1 MKNVVHFDDF
11 DSNSL
16 GNVDESF
23 LFPDRKK
30 QFGQFQTYKR
40 PGMLQQ
46 MARKAK
52 SFVGM
57 ENKKDREDFEK
68 FMSALMNPPYPDF
81 ISGIK
86 DITGSDGVTAMVA
99 YTGMGNLLVRCDDKD
114 PIISFKG
121 RDLDLADLE
130 DECKRLV
137 QILKLEA
144 EEHGP
149 YPNLY

>member
-1 MKNVVHFDDF
+1 MKNVIRYEDF
-11 DSNSL
+11 DVNSKQSIQ
-16 GNVDESF
+16 ESF
-23 LFPDRKK
+23 
-30 QFGQFQTYKR
+30 FGSNKPKLGSLQSYKR

-52 SFVGM
+52 SFVGI

-68 FMSALMNPPYPDF
+68 LITALMNPPYPDF
-81 ISGIK
+81 IRGIK
-86 DITGSDGVTAMVA
+86 DRTGSDGVTAMVA
-99 YTGMGNLLVRCDDKD
+99 YTDMGSLLVRCDEED

-130 DECKRLV
+130 DECERLV

-149 YPNLY
+149 YPNLA

>member
-1 MKNVVHFDDF
+1 
-11 DSNSL
+11 
-16 GNVDESF
+16 
-23 LFPDRKK
+23 
-30 QFGQFQTYKR
+30 
-40 PGMLQQ
+40 
-46 MARKAK
+46 
-52 SFVGM
+52 
-57 ENKKDREDFEK
+57 
-68 FMSALMNPPYPDF
+68 
-81 ISGIK
+81 
-86 DITGSDGVTAMVA
+86 MVA

>member
-1 MKNVVHFDDF
+1 MKNVVHYDDF

-23 LFPDRKK
+23 LFPDRTK
-30 QFGQFQTYKR
+30 QKQFQTYKK

-57 ENKKDREDFEK
+57 ENKKDREDFEN
-68 FMSALMNPPYPDF
+68 FIYRIMNPPYPDF
-81 ISGIK
+81 IKRIE

-99 YTGMGNLLVRCDDKD
+99 YTNLGNVLVRCDEED
-114 PIISFKG
+114 PMISFKG

-137 QILKLEA
+137 EVLKEEA
-144 EEHGP
+144 KIHGP

>member
-1 MKNVVHFDDF
+1 MKNLVDYKQFNA
-11 DSNSL
+11 NSL
-16 GNVDESF
+16 QNVDESF
-23 LFPDRKK
+23 LSPDRAKLK
-30 QFGQFQTYKR
+30 PFQTYKK

-52 SFVGM
+52 SFVGI

-68 FMSALMNPPYPDF
+68 LITALMNPPYPDF
-81 ISGIK
+81 IRGIK
-86 DITGSDGVTAMVA
+86 DRTGSDGVTAMVA
-99 YTGMGNLLVRCDDKD
+99 YTDMGSLLVRCDEED

-130 DECKRLV
+130 DECARLV

-149 YPNLY
+149 YPNLT